1 MTSQDFFNRVNELK
15 LRIDLSD
22 NDKQKQMWENQLNT
36 LKNLDTI
43 ERIWL

>member
-1 MTSQDFFNRVNELK
+1 MTSKDFLNRVNELK

-22 NDKQKQMWENQLNT
+22 NDKQKQMWENKLNT